1 MNYINNIYINSNLEP
16 NIDKIIEKLLT
27 VRGQKPGKQADL
39 REDEIKYII
48 DKSLQII
55 KDQKALVE
63 LEAPLKICCDIH
75 EQYDVLLYIFD
86 FCGFPDKINYLL
98 LGNYIDFGKEGL
110 EVICLLLSYK
120 IKYPEKLHY

>member
-63 LEAPLKICCDIH
+63 LEAPLKICGDIH
-75 EQYDVLLYIFD
+75 EQYDVLLCIFD
-86 FCGFPDKINYLL
+86 FCGFRDKINYL
-98 LGNYIDFGKEGL
+98 F
-110 EVICLLLSYK
+110 
-120 IKYPEKLHY
+120 